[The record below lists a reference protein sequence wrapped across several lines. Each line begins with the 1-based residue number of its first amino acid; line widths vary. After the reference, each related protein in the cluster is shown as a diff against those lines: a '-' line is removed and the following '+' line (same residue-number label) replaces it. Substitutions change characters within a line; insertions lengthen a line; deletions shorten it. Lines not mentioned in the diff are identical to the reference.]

1 MKRSAFHQSLDPGT
15 PFPQNRAGSSPLWW
29 FAEAC
34 YDSDAVLKLYNKMF
48 RTYFPVDSVDSD
60 DAILSE
66 RDAWKF
72 WDELIT
78 RHMAK
83 PTHRFEEP
91 PDESP
96 SSPPDD
102 LWVTFPGID
111 Q

>member
-1 MKRSAFHQSLDPGT
+1 MKRSDFHQSLDSGT

-29 FAEAC
+29 FAEAS
-34 YDSDAVLKLYNKMF
+34 YDSDAVLKLYNEMF

-78 RHMAK
+78 RHMTR
-83 PTHRFEEP
+83 PTRRFEESPDEGSSAPP
-91 PDESP
+91 PDP
-96 SSPPDD
+96 
-102 LWVTFPGID
+102 LVTFPSLD
-111 Q
+111 A